1 MLKIGNPVKRTI
13 TEILNFLIFILFFPF
28 ILRKNKFP
36 EKIEKHLSEEEFLS
50 DNRNYAAT
58 ESYLRRALEAIFD
71 ICRHILSKM
80 YGFKEI
86 EYKKVALELGRKGII
101 ENKNYVNT
109 VLLKMAGYRNRL
121 VHMYYEVSKKELYEI
136 IQTGLSDIDRFV
148 KKIISF
154 LPNVRIYRINSF
166 PNFK

>member
-1 MLKIGNPVKRTI
+1 MLKIENPVKRTI

-86 EYKKVALELGRKGII
+86 E
-101 ENKNYVNT
+101 
-109 VLLKMAGYRNRL
+109 
-121 VHMYYEVSKKELYEI
+121 
-136 IQTGLSDIDRFV
+136 
-148 KKIISF
+148 
-154 LPNVRIYRINSF
+154 
-166 PNFK
+166 

>member
-1 MLKIGNPVKRTI
+1 MVISK
-13 TEILNFLIFILFFPF
+13 LNV
-28 ILRKNKFP
+28 
-36 EKIEKHLSEEEFLS
+36 EKIERHLAFIQECVEEMRKLSHLSEEECLS

-58 ESYLRRALEAIFD
+58 ESYLRRALEAMFD

-80 YGFKEI
+80 YGFKEL
-86 EYKKVALELGRKGII
+86 EYKKVALELGRKSII
-101 ENKNYVNT
+101 EDKNYVNT

-148 KKIISF
+148 KEIIKF
-154 LPNVRIYRINSF
+154 LTRYKNMQDKPFSNS
-166 PNFK
+166 K